1 MCVTVFIACTLSL
14 ASLWCADTTR
24 CSRRRT
30 FLLLKNGEQ
39 VRLPTVSG
47 SVETEACVSGSRS
60 PLICGV
66 NHKTVITA
74 TLWPFLLRVGAPFFF
89 FLNGQFSW
97 EKPLRSDYLGH
108 HNLKRKAQN
117 ACTMFPNI
125 SLTSKLNYES
135 QKLFCCVTILRKAAP
150 EYLLVMFRTFQIQ
163 LPLNRA
169 LTMSLCLL

>member
-1 MCVTVFIACTLSL
+1 MPTPQGVQGGALFYCWKTASRSVYLQWVAPSRLRLVYQAADLHLFVEWIIRLSL
-14 ASLWCADTTR
+14 
-24 CSRRRT
+24 
-30 FLLLKNGEQ
+30 LL
-39 VRLPTVSG
+39 P
-47 SVETEACVSGSRS
+47 
-60 PLICGV
+60 CGLFCWGWV
-66 NHKTVITA
+66 
-74 TLWPFLLRVGAPFFF
+74 LLFFFF